1 MRHADG
7 AAAAPEALLLT
18 GPLGAGKTTL
28 LDRSILPALAGR
40 RVVVLVNDAGVTPLD
55 SLLLSETAV
64 PTFGVAGG
72 CFCCQAGGQLLEALA
87 RIRDALAPELLIVEG
102 SGVSPPG
109 PIAAALQSE
118 GYRLVG
124 TIGVV
129 AASQI
134 ERLSRDPLPRAQ
146 LAAAGIVVV
155 SGADR
160 LDRPGF
166 DSARRALAGIARG
179 AVLPAF
185 EGRVNAPLAA
195 WLSPGFGDPSGG
207 DGSLH
212 AHVRTIRLEP
222 EGLPR
227 RRELVAWLAAAPT
240 EVLRVKGLVQCAEH
254 ACAIAVNHALGE
266 TDLRPIPGTAEPT
279 GLWIVHEEAAPHTWL
294 AALPP
299 GLDPADWATL
309 GPLVEPLGAFDGR
322 IGAAFCDGRRVDGLV
337 AAERFLERLDAARRP
352 RLVTADPAVA
362 RLWQPRVASLH
373 LLADARLSTL
383 DGALREETYDL
394 LLLTG
399 LPDGVAE
406 RLAREAGRGPILHL
420 SRRRA
425 LAAASVSLRVE
436 PDQERTLATLA
447 AATSSPAAG

>member
-1 MRHADG
+1 MRDADG
-7 AAAAPEALLLT
+7 AAAPPEALLLA

-28 LDRSILPALAGR
+28 LERSILPALAGR
-40 RVVVLVNDAGVTPLD
+40 RVVVLVNDAGATPLD
-55 SLLLSETAV
+55 PLLLGETAV

-72 CFCCQAGGQLLEALA
+72 CFCCHAGGQLLEALA
-87 RIRDALAPELLIVEG
+87 RIRDEIAPELLIVEG

-109 PIAAALQSE
+109 PIAGALQGE

-124 TIGVV
+124 TIAVV
-129 AASQI
+129 AATQVA
-134 ERLSRDPLPRAQ
+134 RLPRDPLLRAQ

-160 LDRPGF
+160 LDRAGF
-166 DSARRALAGIARG
+166 DAARRALAGIAP
-179 AVLPAF
+179 ATVLPAF

-195 WLSPGFGDPSGG
+195 WLFPGFGDPAGG

-212 AHVRTIRLEP
+212 AHVRTLRLQP
-222 EGLPR
+222 AGLPR
-227 RRELVAWLAAAPT
+227 RRELVAWLAAAPP

-254 ACAIAVNHALGE
+254 ACPIAVNHALGE
-266 TDLRPIPGTAEPT
+266 SDLRPLPGTAEPT
-279 GLWIVHEEAAPHTWL
+279 GLWIVHEGAEPEAWL
-294 AALPP
+294 TALPP
-299 GLDPADWATL
+299 GLDPTDWVAL
-309 GPLVEPLGAFDGR
+309 DPLVEPLGAFDAR
-322 IGAAFCDGRRVDGLV
+322 LGAAFCDGRPVDGLF
-337 AAERFLERLDAARRP
+337 AAERFLERLEAARRP

-373 LLADARLSTL
+373 LLADARLATL

-406 RLAREAGRGPILHL
+406 RLAREAGRRPILHL

-447 AATSSPAAG
+447 TATPSPALG